1 MAKRQGQQI
10 IDKSPEPSSLRAISI
25 IDHVSLFSWAGTEVR
40 AGSHKVWGPTVH
52 RVAPVPFAPYLT
64 SRPIAGPIHQGQ
76 LPPKVSWVL
85 LPIRR

>member
-25 IDHVSLFSWAGTEVR
+25 IDHVPLFSWGRHRGSGRAPQGVR
-40 AGSHKVWGPTVH
+40 ATVH